1 MWKVLA
7 TMVALSGPSWGCNV
21 ITFYT
26 DRLIPERFGAVNVGP
41 ISLIR
46 PKYRDDKGL
55 HEHEAVH
62 FRQWATLAAIGP
74 LTAFIAFS
82 SKVEMVQPY
91 LLAILLAPSLFHGVL
106 YKLISKYRQACE
118 VSAYKEQLE
127 YYDDDRTELFA
138 GYIASKYGLDVTH
151 TQAVKFLKEQ

>member
-1 MWKVLA
+1 M
-7 TMVALSGPSWGCNV
+7 

-74 LTAFIAFS
+74 LTEFIAFS

-118 VSAYKEQLE
+118 VSAYKAQLPH
-127 YYDDDRTELFA
+127 YPDDRTELFA
-138 GYIASKYGLDVTH
+138 GFLASKYDLNLGH
-151 TQAVKFLKEQ
+151 TAAISLLKG